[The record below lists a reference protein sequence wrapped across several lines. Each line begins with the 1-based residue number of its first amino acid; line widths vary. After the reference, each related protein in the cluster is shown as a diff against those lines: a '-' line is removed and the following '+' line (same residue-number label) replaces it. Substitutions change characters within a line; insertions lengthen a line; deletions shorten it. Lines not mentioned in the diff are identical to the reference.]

1 MTSSAFTRRGRIVI
15 AAGVVMAL
23 SGWVFGIEEL
33 YCLAV
38 ATAVM
43 AVGARLWV
51 DLRRWDLQVSRVVHP
66 PRVVAGQE
74 ARVELAVGNPMGRPT
89 PPVEAR
95 DPFEGG
101 RRWAHFAIAPV
112 APGEVRTSSYRLPSA
127 RRGVYRLGPL
137 QLRLSDP
144 LGLASATRPTAAEST
159 LTVHP
164 RHELVPVKG
173 VSAHRDY
180 DRRLSNPLLGKGGT
194 EFYMLRE
201 YVPGDDLRQVHW
213 PTTARLDDLVIRQ
226 PESLRRGRLTVVAD
240 IRDGVVDDETVE
252 LVLSATASLAVSGL
266 RSGLEVRVV
275 TTAGWDSGHSS
286 RGDRAPA
293 ILDGLAAAAVHRP
306 HPYLPPFRIA
316 GSTDPMVVVTTDHC
330 SETDL
335 HSAFGMGGA
344 SGTTLVV
351 FDTAGPDGPGRS
363 GAGGGERGRS
373 GAGGGERSR
382 TGRTPAAGG
391 GRVVRVP
398 RGDAFPSRWAAY
410 SVGVPG

>member
-15 AAGVVMAL
+15 AAGVAMAL
-23 SGWVFGIEEL
+23 SGWLFGIVEL

-43 AVGARLWV
+43 AAGARLWI
-51 DLRRWDLQVSRVVHP
+51 DLRRWDLQVSRVVRP
-66 PRVVAGQE
+66 ARVVAGQE

-101 RRWAHFAIAPV
+101 QRWAHFAVAPV

-144 LGLASATRPTAAEST
+144 LGLASSTRPTAAEST

-164 RHELVPVKG
+164 RHELVPVRG

-180 DRRLSNPLLGKGGT
+180 DRRLAHPLLGKGGT

-201 YVPGDDLRQVHW
+201 YVPGDDLRRVHW
-213 PTTARLDDLVIRQ
+213 PTTARLDNLVIRQ

-240 IRDGVVDDETVE
+240 IRNHVVDDETVE

-286 RGDRAPA
+286 RGDSAPA
-293 ILDGLAAAAVHRP
+293 ILDGLATAAVHRP

-316 GSTDPMVVVTTDHC
+316 GGRDPMVVVTTDRC
-330 SETDL
+330 SEADL
-335 HSAFGMGGA
+335 HSAFGLGGA

-351 FDTAGPDGPGRS
+351 FETTGPNGPGTGRP
-363 GAGGGERGRS
+363 GAVGGERGR
-373 GAGGGERSR
+373 AGL
-382 TGRTPAAGG
+382 TPAARGE
-391 GRVVRVP
+391 RVIRVP
-398 RGDAFPSRWAAY
+398 RGDAFAARWAAY
-410 SVGVPG
+410 AVAVPG